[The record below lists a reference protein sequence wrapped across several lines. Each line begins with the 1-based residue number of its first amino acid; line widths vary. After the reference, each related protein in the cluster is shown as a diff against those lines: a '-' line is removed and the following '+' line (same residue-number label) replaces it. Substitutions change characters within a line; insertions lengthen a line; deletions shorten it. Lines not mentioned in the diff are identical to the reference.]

1 MMASTAVAPPNGVPM
16 PSPML
21 LGSNADASQSINA
34 AIKRKRESS
43 DDDDDDDNDNKQ
55 LNGANSNGSSTPT
68 VEAPSD
74 SSRRNQISAETARNY
89 LLLLE
94 RFDPTPS
101 ILKRPLSEFD
111 PTSEPNA
118 KRQKS
123 VEDKSP
129 PHSIADKVTQDLYDN
144 VDAIIADLKSSI
156 ADQLAELRYVKEG
169 DDFSTRNS
177 AIARVLEFKKNA
189 YGLFKRE
196 LSYLNPSHCLETLAA
211 LDPADGLQPNASGNV
226 MLSVYGEAPRPRQL
240 YSSLQQPIDATNE
253 SNAGFRPLREIGL
266 PNGIKMAKVI
276 PYSFPPPVDKDKKSK
291 TLGELFPAP
300 RTLPS
305 LPPPKAPKSTTKGV
319 QVGWHRPELTEK
331 SKYRAG
337 SYFSQP
343 LSTGKW
349 LDYSN
354 ASPTSQ
360 TMTKQ
365 RERALSLAGNK
376 PSSLELETSE
386 LESLFRGAFSSFA
399 PSKDDS
405 AAMISSG
412 LISHTLW
419 WQKMGQRSFDRLIDS
434 ERTDNVAD
442 EGDQMKVDQKDEID
456 EQIIQQAIENWDDSV
471 IDPSLE
477 EACCPQKP
485 DNEKDTD
492 DVLEDV
498 SDMIQT
504 LISYQKNRNLT
515 LPTASSQSRYASD
528 PAHSDMLTNGTQ
540 VQPGEEETATYET
553 LKAQLLLIIQMLPPY
568 AVARLNSDKL
578 EELNISMK
586 IEIRTDEYQGTME
599 EDETAARARVT
610 QTTAVAA
617 NTRPVSHRSSSSSS
631 SMQYGQQY
639 HASANRTPAQT
650 PQFYPTQTPV
660 RPPQAAMQRAP
671 QTMPPTY
678 QQRPAANTGYR
689 PSNTYQNTGYAQQ
702 YVKPA
707 TGYSQ
712 PSYTSTPTQSRM
724 YSPNSKYVPGYNNL
738 GHLANAS
745 PQPRFQAYSH
755 PPNTQ
760 PHYPHQSYQAH
771 QSPAPTPSHP
781 PYTHYANGVSPM
793 PPRTTAASPHIHH
806 QQPHSPHVPPQ
817 GYHPAGTPSRQPSY
831 SGQPHMAN
839 NSPRPYYPPAGTH
852 VPPPMQNHQI
862 SNQHHN
868 PNQPNQT
875 QGTSFQTSLSSHQVQ
890 QAMDQAKARFNAQQ
904 SVHKPNE
911 GIGNATPGQ
920 GQMGPSSQGHPG
932 PPVGL
937 GGIGL
942 GANSAQMAA
951 SRAGKA
957 GVVSFPQTPSSQP
970 QVNSPA
976 MTSIPPMN
984 GSPAISYAAPTA
996 NGVTLPPA
1004 GKGA

>member
-1 MMASTAVAPPNGVPM
+1 MV
-16 PSPML
+16 
-21 LGSNADASQSINA
+21 
-34 AIKRKRESS
+34 
-43 DDDDDDDNDNKQ
+43 
-55 LNGANSNGSSTPT
+55 
-68 VEAPSD
+68 
-74 SSRRNQISAETARNY
+74 SRRHHRRRFSLPPLTLRNPSMQPSSASANLSMTMTNSSMAPTRMALARPPSRACPIPPSATRFPQTRSGTIICFLRGAVY
-89 LLLLE
+89 PCTHLAIVARHFYSCSLQHARPPVQTQYSPSLLC

-101 ILKRPLSEFD
+101 ILKRPLSESD
-111 PTSEPNA
+111 PSSEPDA

-123 VEDKSP
+123 VEDRLS
-129 PHSIADKVTQDLYDN
+129 HSIADKVAQDAYDTIA
-144 VDAIIADLKSSI
+144 DIIADIKSSI
-156 ADQLAELRYVKEG
+156 TDQLAELRLATEG
-169 DDFSTRNS
+169 DDFSTIES

-189 YGLFKRE
+189 HGLFERE
-196 LSYLNPSHCLETLAA
+196 LSYPRPSPSLEVLAA
-211 LDPADGLQPNASGNV
+211 LDPANDLQSNASGNV
-226 MLSVYGEAPRPRQL
+226 MLSVFGEAPRPRQL
-240 YSSLQQPIDATNE
+240 YSSLQQPIDNTAE

-266 PNGIKMAKVI
+266 PNGIKVAKVI
-276 PYSFPPPVDKDKKSK
+276 PYSLHPPVDKDKKSK

-343 LSTGKW
+343 LSTGRW

-405 AAMISSG
+405 AAMVSSG

-419 WQKMGQRSFDRLIDS
+419 WQKVGQRSFDRLIDS
-434 ERTDNVAD
+434 ERTDDVAD
-442 EGDQMKVDQKDEID
+442 ESDQTKVDPRDEID
-456 EQIIQQAIENWDDSV
+456 EEIIQQAIENWDDSV

-477 EACCPQKP
+477 EACCPRKA
-485 DNEKDTD
+485 DGEKDTD
-492 DVLEDV
+492 DVLQDV

-540 VQPGEEETATYET
+540 VQPGEEETTTYEA
-553 LKAQLLLIIQMLPPY
+553 LKAQLLLVIQMLPPY

-578 EELNISMK
+578 EELNISTK

-599 EDETAARARVT
+599 EDEAAARARAT
-610 QTTAVAA
+610 QNAAAAA
-617 NTRPVSHRSSSSSS
+617 NTRPASHRSSGSSS

-639 HASANRTPAQT
+639 HQTANRASAQA
-650 PQFYPTQTPV
+650 PQFYPNQTPV
-660 RPPQAAMQRAP
+660 RPPQPAMQRGS

-678 QQRPAANTGYR
+678 QQRPAPNTGYR
-689 PSNTYQNTGYAQQ
+689 PSNTYQTAGYTQQ

-707 TGYSQ
+707 PGYSQ
-712 PSYTSTPTQSRM
+712 PSYTSTPTQNRM
-724 YSPNSKYVPGYNNL
+724 YTTPNSKYVPGYNNL
-738 GHLANAS
+738 GHLGNASS

-760 PHYPHQSYQAH
+760 PPHYTHQSYQSH
-771 QSPAPTPSHP
+771 QSPAPTPSHA
-781 PYTHYANGVSPM
+781 PYGHYANGAAAM
-793 PPRTTAASPHIHH
+793 PPRTTTASPHIHH
-806 QQPHSPHVPPQ
+806 QQPHSPHVPPPQ

-831 SGQPHMAN
+831 SGPHMAN
-839 NSPRPYYPPAGTH
+839 TAPRPYYPPAGTH
-852 VPPPMQNHQI
+852 VPPPMQNHPMP
-862 SNQHHN
+862 NQHHH
-868 PNQPNQT
+868 PNQSNQT
-875 QGTSFQTSLSSHQVQ
+875 PGTTSFQTSLSSHQVQ
-890 QAMDQAKARFNAQQ
+890 QASK
-904 SVHKPNE
+904 
-911 GIGNATPGQ
+911 
-920 GQMGPSSQGHPG
+920 
-932 PPVGL
+932 
-937 GGIGL
+937 
-942 GANSAQMAA
+942 
-951 SRAGKA
+951 
-957 GVVSFPQTPSSQP
+957 
-970 QVNSPA
+970 SP
-976 MTSIPPMN
+976 
-984 GSPAISYAAPTA
+984 
-996 NGVTLPPA
+996 LLF
-1004 GKGA
+1004 

>member
-1 MMASTAVAPPNGVPM
+1 MASTAVALPNGVPT
-16 PSPML
+16 PSPMHIDV
-21 LGSNADASQSINA
+21 NADLSQSLNTA
-34 AIKRKRESS
+34 TKRKRESS
-43 DDDDDDDNDNKQ
+43 NDDDEQ
-55 LNGANSNGSSTPT
+55 LDGPNTSSIDTSAA
-68 VEAPSD
+68 EASK
-74 SSRRNQISAETARNY
+74 RNHISAETARNY
-89 LLLLE
+89 YVLLV
-94 RFDPTPS
+94 RFDTTPS
-101 ILKRPLSEFD
+101 ILKRPLSESD
-111 PTSEPNA
+111 STDEPDA

-123 VEDKSP
+123 IEDTSP
-129 PHSIADKVTQDLYDN
+129 RSIADKVAQNEYER

-156 ADQLAELRYVKEG
+156 TDQLAELRYVKDG
-169 DDFSTRNS
+169 DDFTTRDS

-189 YGLFKRE
+189 HALFKRE
-196 LSYLNPSHCLETLAA
+196 LSYPNPPENLDVLNA
-211 LDPADGLQPNASGNV
+211 LDPTDDLQSNASGNV
-226 MLSVYGEAPRPRQL
+226 MLSVFGEAPRPRQL
-240 YSSLQQPIDATNE
+240 YSSLQQPIDATAN
-253 SNAGFRPLREIGL
+253 SGAAFRPLREIGL
-266 PNGIKMAKVI
+266 PNGVKTAKVI
-276 PYSFPPPVDKDKKSK
+276 PYSFPPPLEKDKKSK

-300 RTLPS
+300 RNLPS

-376 PSSLELETSE
+376 PSSLELEASE

-412 LISHTLW
+412 LISQTLW
-419 WQKMGQRSFDRLIDS
+419 WQKVGLRSFDRLVDS
-434 ERTDNVAD
+434 EYADNNTA
-442 EGDQMKVDQKDEID
+442 EASEEMEVDQKDEID
-456 EQIIQQAIENWDDSV
+456 EQIIQQAIDNWDDSL

-477 EACCPQKP
+477 EACCPRKP
-485 DNEKDTD
+485 DDQKDTD
-492 DVLEDV
+492 DVLQDV

-540 VQPGEEETATYET
+540 VQPGEEETATYEALRT
-553 LKAQLLLIIQMLPPY
+553 QLMLVIQMLPPY

-578 EELNISMK
+578 EELNISTR

-599 EDETAARARVT
+599 EDEAAARARAT
-610 QTTAVAA
+610 QNAA
-617 NTRPVSHRSSSSSS
+617 AAATVNPRPVSHRSSSSSS
-631 SMQYGQQY
+631 AMPYSQQY
-639 HASANRTPAQT
+639 HQGGSRAPAQT

-660 RPPQAAMQRAP
+660 RPPQPAMQRAP

-678 QQRPAANTGYR
+678 QQRPPANTGYR
-689 PSNTYQNTGYAQQ
+689 PPNSYQNTGYAQQ

-707 TGYSQ
+707 PGYSQ
-712 PSYTSTPTQSRM
+712 PSYTSTPTQNRPM
-724 YSPNSKYVPGYNNL
+724 YSTPNSKYVGGYNNL
-738 GHLANAS
+738 GHLGNAS
-745 PQPRFQAYSH
+745 PQPRFQAYTH

-760 PHYPHQSYQAH
+760 PPHYTHQPYQVH
-771 QSPAPTPSHP
+771 QSPTPTPSHA
-781 PYTHYANGVSPM
+781 PYGHYTNGAGAM
-793 PPRTTAASPHIHH
+793 PPRTTTASPHIHH

-817 GYHPAGTPSRQPSY
+817 GYHPAGTPTRQPSY
-831 SGQPHMAN
+831 SSQPHMAN
-839 NSPRPYYPPAGTH
+839 NTPRPYYPPTGTH
-852 VPPPMQNHQI
+852 VPPPMQGHQM

-868 PNQPNQT
+868 PNQPTPN
-875 QGTSFQTSLSSHQVQ
+875 QGTSFQTSLSTHQVQ

-904 SVHKPNE
+904 NAQKSNE
-911 GIGNATPGQ
+911 SLGNAVLSQ

-942 GANSAQMAA
+942 GANSAQMVVAR
-951 SRAGKA
+951 SGKP
-957 GVVSFPQTPSSQP
+957 GFSQSPQP

-976 MTSIPPMN
+976 MASVPPPVN
-984 GSPAISYAAPTA
+984 GGPAIPHTTPTA
-996 NGVTLPPA
+996 NGTAIPPA

>member
-1 MMASTAVAPPNGVPM
+1 MMASTTVAPANGVPM

-21 LGSNADASQSINA
+21 LGTEADPSLSINA
-34 AIKRKRESS
+34 SIKRKRESS
-43 DDDDDDDNDNKQ
+43 DDDDKQ
-55 LNGANSNGSSTPT
+55 LTDAGSYDAGTSA
-68 VEAPSD
+68 VKSPSD
-74 SSRRNQISAETARNY
+74 SSQRNKIPAETVRNY
-89 LLLLE
+89 YLLLE

-101 ILKRPLSEFD
+101 ILKRPLSESD
-111 PTSEPNA
+111 PTSEPDA

-123 VEDKSP
+123 VEDKQ
-129 PHSIADKVTQDLYDN
+129 PHSIADKVAQDGYDN

-156 ADQLAELRYVKEG
+156 ADQLAELRYVGEG
-169 DDFSTRNS
+169 DDYSTRS
-177 AIARVLEFKKNA
+177 SSIARVLEFKKNA
-189 YGLFKRE
+189 HGLFKRE
-196 LSYLNPSHCLETLAA
+196 LSYSQPSHTLEALEA
-211 LDPADGLQPNASGNV
+211 LDPADDPPSNASGNV
-226 MLSVYGEAPRPRQL
+226 MLSVFGEAPRPRQL
-240 YSSLQQPIDATNE
+240 YSSLQQPTDPTAE

-343 LSTGKW
+343 LSTGRW

-376 PSSLELETSE
+376 PSSVELETSE

-412 LISHTLW
+412 LISQTLW
-419 WQKMGQRSFDRLIDS
+419 WQKTGQRSFDRLIDS
-434 ERTDNVAD
+434 GRADNAVD

-456 EQIIQQAIENWDDSV
+456 ENIIQQAIENWDDALV
-471 IDPSLE
+471 DPSLE

-492 DVLEDV
+492 DVLQDV

-540 VQPGEEETATYET
+540 VQPGEEETATYEA
-553 LKAQLLLIIQMLPPY
+553 LKAQLLLVIQMLPPY

-578 EELNISMK
+578 EELNISTK

-599 EDETAARARVT
+599 EDEAAARARAA
-610 QTTAVAA
+610 QTAAAAA
-617 NTRPVSHRSSSSSS
+617 NTRPVSHRSSSSSGN
-631 SMQYGQQY
+631 MQYSQQY
-639 HASANRTPAQT
+639 HANTSRAQAQT
-650 PQFYPTQTPV
+650 PQFYNQTPV
-660 RPPQAAMQRAP
+660 RPPQPAMQRAP

-678 QQRPAANTGYR
+678 QQRPASNAGYR
-689 PSNTYQNTGYAQQ
+689 PPNTYQNTAYAQQ

-707 TGYSQ
+707 AGYPQQ
-712 PSYTSTPTQSRM
+712 PSFTSTPTQSRM
-724 YSPNSKYVPGYNNL
+724 YSTPNSKYVPAGYNNL
-738 GHLANAS
+738 GHLGNAS
-745 PQPRFQAYSH
+745 PQTRFQAYSPQ

-760 PHYPHQSYQAH
+760 PHYTHQPYPAH
-771 QSPAPTPSHP
+771 HSPAPTPSHA
-781 PYTHYANGVSPM
+781 PYNHYTNGTPTM
-793 PPRTTAASPHIHH
+793 PPRTAASPQIHH

-817 GYHPAGTPSRQPSY
+817 GYHPTGTPSRQPSY
-831 SGQPHMAN
+831 SSQPHMAN
-839 NSPRPYYPPAGTH
+839 NSPRPYYPPTTTH
-852 VPPPMQNHQI
+852 VPPPMQNHQMT
-862 SNQHHN
+862 NQHN
-868 PNQPNQT
+868 PNQSNQA

-890 QAMDQAKARFNAQQ
+890 QAM
-904 SVHKPNE
+904 
-911 GIGNATPGQ
+911 
-920 GQMGPSSQGHPG
+920 
-932 PPVGL
+932 
-937 GGIGL
+937 
-942 GANSAQMAA
+942 
-951 SRAGKA
+951 
-957 GVVSFPQTPSSQP
+957 
-970 QVNSPA
+970 
-976 MTSIPPMN
+976 
-984 GSPAISYAAPTA
+984 
-996 NGVTLPPA
+996 
-1004 GKGA
+1004 